1 MKVEKY
7 RVPSKGK
14 ISLKEYDPN
23 ESDLFYGNKKDG
35 AEALSKLNKE
45 IEALQEQLYAE
56 GKHKLLIVLQATDTG
71 GKDGTIRGVFE
82 GVNPQGVK
90 VASFKVPS
98 AVELAHDYL
107 WRIHAQVPGKGEMV
121 IFNRSHYED
130 VLAVRVHNLAP
141 EKVWSKRYNH
151 INEFERI
158 LTDEG
163 TTILKFFLYI
173 DQDEQAGRL
182 LARIEDPTKQWKFS
196 PGDLEERK
204 LWAEYQAAF
213 EDMLNKTSTTY
224 APWYVVPA
232 NKKWYRN
239 LVIAQVVRDTL
250 EGFKMSY
257 PKPPENLEQYHKLL
271 LGMLKPKVKAA
282 SQADVVKAAESAD
295 K

>member
-14 ISLKEYDPN
+14 ISLKNYDPN
-23 ESDLFYGNKKDG
+23 ESDLFNGNKKDG
-35 AEALSKLNKE
+35 AEALTKLNKE
-45 IEALQEQLYAE
+45 IEKLQEQLYAE

-71 GKDGTIRGVFE
+71 GKDGTIRAVFE

-141 EKVWSKRYNH
+141 EKVWSKRYDH
-151 INEFERI
+151 INEFEKI

-173 DQDEQAGRL
+173 DQDEQAERL

-204 LWAEYQAAF
+204 LWSEYQAAF
-213 EDMLNKTSTTY
+213 EDMVNKTSTDY

-239 LVIAQVVRDTL
+239 LVIAQIVRDTL
-250 EGFKMSY
+250 EGFEMDY
-257 PKPPENLEQYHKLL
+257 PKPAENIEQYRKLL
-271 LGMLKPKVKAA
+271 LGMVKPKVKATSQVEAPKTA
-282 SQADVVKAAESAD
+282 SDSAE
-295 K
+295 